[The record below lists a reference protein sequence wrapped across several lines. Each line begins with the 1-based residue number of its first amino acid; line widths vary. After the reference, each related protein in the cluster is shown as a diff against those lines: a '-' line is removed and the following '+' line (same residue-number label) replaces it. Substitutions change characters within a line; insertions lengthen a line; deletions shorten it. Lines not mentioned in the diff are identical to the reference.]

1 MVQLSKT
8 YFLLSEWR
16 FCFRLMVSS
25 QELRHVHCKLPC
37 LAGGWSSLVR
47 GSFTPKHSGLE
58 WGIYSPHISFVL
70 LVRMCVHG
78 SSYPREGERRG
89 WALVLDSLEKV
100 VSQPALLMS
109 AVFLFTFCCC
119 DETPWQKNSIGV
131 WRLYLTYNSKSI
143 LWGSQCRGSHSCS
156 HDSL

>member
-119 DETPWQKNSIGV
+119 DETPWQKKQHRGV
-131 WRLYLTYNSKSI
+131 KALFDLQFQVYPVGESMQGLTQ
-143 LWGSQCRGSHSCS
+143 LLTW
-156 HDSL
+156 